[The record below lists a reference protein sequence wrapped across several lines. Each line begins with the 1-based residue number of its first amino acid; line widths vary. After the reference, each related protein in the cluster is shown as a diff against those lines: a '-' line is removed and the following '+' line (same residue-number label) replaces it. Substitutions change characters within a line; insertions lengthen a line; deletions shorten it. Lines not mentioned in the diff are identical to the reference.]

1 MSYMIGVDVGGTF
14 TDLSVFN
21 AERDSIFNYK
31 LSSTPGDPSQAIVD
45 GMRYSGNWA
54 ALFAA
59 VVLVFLPTLIM
70 FIFLSEKI
78 MGGVTAGAVKG

>member
-45 GMRYSGNWA
+45 GIQAVLELLNIRAEEIAYLAHGRPRHMPPGNI
-54 ALFAA
+54 L
-59 VVLVFLPTLIM
+59 
-70 FIFLSEKI
+70 
-78 MGGVTAGAVKG
+78 